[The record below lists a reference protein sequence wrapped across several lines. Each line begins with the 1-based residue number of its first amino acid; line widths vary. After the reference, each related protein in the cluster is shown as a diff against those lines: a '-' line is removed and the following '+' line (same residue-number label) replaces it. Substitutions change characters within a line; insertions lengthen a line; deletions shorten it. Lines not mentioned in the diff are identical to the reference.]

1 MKGFILGGL
10 VSFLICMIVLP
21 IVIFCIRRLKA
32 NQSILHY
39 VEMHKSKDGTPTMG
53 GLAFLI
59 SVVLSTM
66 FLLKDNS
73 RLATIV
79 IMCFLFYGLIG
90 FFDDFIK
97 VKFKQNLGLTA
108 IQKIVAQLAIALAI
122 TLYAYNSSMIG
133 SDILLPFINVSM
145 ELGVLFIPF
154 SIITIIAIVNSVNLI
169 DGLDGLCGGVSSVV
183 LVVLGVITAIGMSKG
198 NDVYLGEIN
207 SLVITLGTLVGGVI
221 AFLVFNS
228 KPAKIFMGDTGSL
241 AIGGMIASFLVVTKQ
256 ELVILIVGIMYLLT
270 ALSVILQVAFFKLTK
285 KRIFKMAPLHHHF
298 EMTMGESKVV
308 STYVIITLVMG
319 VATIFM
325 YL

>member
-21 IVIFCIRRLKA
+21 IVIFCIKRLKA

-183 LVVLGVITAIGMSKG
+183 LVVLGVITAIGMSNG

-207 SLVITLGTLVGGVI
+207 SLVITLGALAGGVI

-270 ALSVILQVAFFKLTK
+270 ALSVILQVAFFKFTK
-285 KRIFKMAPLHHHF
+285 KRIFKWHP
-298 EMTMGESKVV
+298 
-308 STYVIITLVMG
+308 YIITLR
-319 VATIFM
+319 
-325 YL
+325 

>member
-21 IVIFCIRRLKA
+21 IVIFCIKRLKA

-183 LVVLGVITAIGMSKG
+183 LVVLGVITAIGMSNG

-207 SLVITLGTLVGGVI
+207 SLVITLGTLAGGVI

>member
-21 IVIFCIRRLKA
+21 IVIFCIKRLKA

-207 SLVITLGTLVGGVI
+207 SLVITLGALAGGVI